1 MALDNTTTTSIG
13 AQAAALASIVALALA
28 VPLLTGCAEDK
39 QSPDAAYSEA
49 VAQTE
54 FNWFWRSTEG
64 IERRNSTID
73 RLSSIFNIFNNNLGR
88 NINVVA
94 CIQEA
99 IDESMLATNVPREN
113 WFDIADAIDAGRRD
127 SSVTINST
135 DIYDLTIN
143 WSFNRDDCLVSKFI
157 FQIFNKNSE
166 MVGWFYINVDKSIH
180 KIDARLLSMKLK
192 NRTYKIQ

>member
-99 IDESMLATNVPREN
+99 IDRVGKQQEKLNQSMYENPTIGYFTMNRHGGNDLPNMTNPGPVCPAE
-113 WFDIADAIDAGRRD
+113 AICE
-127 SSVTINST
+127 I
-135 DIYDLTIN
+135 I
-143 WSFNRDDCLVSKFI
+143 
-157 FQIFNKNSE
+157 
-166 MVGWFYINVDKSIH
+166 
-180 KIDARLLSMKLK
+180 
-192 NRTYKIQ
+192 